1 MRGLTASDL
10 VRAWEAGRSRH
21 PVDRGLLLLALAC
34 PELSWEHLA
43 DLSVGQRNGRLL
55 DLREATLGPTLSG
68 YAKCIHCGE
77 ALEFQFTAASVR
89 QPEPS
94 TDTFVFS
101 AAGYR
106 LSCRLPTSRDLAAL
120 AAGAAGNVGDV
131 DQARR
136 LLIERCTSEASLYGN
151 PIETDAVPDAAL
163 PGLADAMSGLDPGAE
178 TRFSLSCFNCGQEF
192 SVLFDIVSYFWTEI
206 DAYAKRL
213 LLEVDVLART
223 YAWREADI
231 LAMSSFRRKHYLDM
245 IGQ

>member
-1 MRGLTASDL
+1 MRGLTASDV

-21 PVDRGLLLLALAC
+21 PVDRGLLLLALAY
-34 PELSWEHLA
+34 PDLSWDHLA

-68 YAKCIHCGE
+68 YAKCSHCGE

-94 TDTFVFS
+94 AGAFVFD

-106 LSCRLPTSRDLAAL
+106 LSCRLPTSRDLAA
-120 AAGAAGNVGDV
+120 VGDLGDV
-131 DQARR
+131 AQARL
-136 LLIERCTSEASLYGN
+136 LLIERCTAEASLDGN
-151 PIETDAVPDAAL
+151 PIQVGEVPDAIL
-163 PGLADAMSGLDPGAE
+163 PVLADAMSELDPAAE
-178 TRFSLSCFNCGQEF
+178 TRFLLSCFNCGQDS

-206 DAYAKRL
+206 EAYARRL
-213 LLEVDVLART
+213 LIEVDTLART

-245 IGQ
+245 IGK